1 MSLVWRCAGF
11 ALVGLAS
18 VQAFQTG
25 GFCRLPSARRGQ
37 GCVLSLRMCDDARKE
52 ASASPKK
59 ATEQSGWWNQLTRA
73 LFPSAEERRKAEVA
87 MRRRGERRRSIKSIN
102 VQSQVRTC
110 DVMSS
115 CTCCMCM

>member
-18 VQAFQTG
+18 AQAFQTG
-25 GFCRLPSARRGQ
+25 GFCRLLSARRGQ

-52 ASASPKK
+52 ASAPQKG

-73 LFPSAEERRKAEVA
+73 LFPSAEERRRAEVA

-115 CTCCMCM
+115 CTC

>member
-1 MSLVWRCAGF
+1 MQLLVWRCAAL

-25 GFCRLPSARRGQ
+25 ALLPWDRRGQ
-37 GCVLSLRMCDDARKE
+37 GVALSLRMCDDARKE
-52 ASASPKK
+52 ASAPPKE
-59 ATEQSGWWNQLTRA
+59 ATEQSGWWNQLTQA
-73 LFPSAEERRKAEVA
+73 LFPSAEERRRAEVA